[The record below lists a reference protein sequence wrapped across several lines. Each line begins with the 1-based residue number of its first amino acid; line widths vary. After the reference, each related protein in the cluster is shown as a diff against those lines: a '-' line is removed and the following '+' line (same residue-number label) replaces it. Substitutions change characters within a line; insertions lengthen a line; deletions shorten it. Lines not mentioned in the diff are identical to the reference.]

1 MFYPQATTYKL
12 DFEQE
17 KSDREEVMGRFVGER
32 EAFIADIVKLEA
44 ELKAK
49 HLEHHDT
56 VAQLQQ
62 LKTLSLA
69 QKVRKQITSYKT
81 FSGGF
86 WGQMELFRTCY
97 VCMLY
102 VLELGWQGYCC
113 SMQQWHMKL
122 NH

>member
-1 MFYPQATTYKL
+1 MA
-12 DFEQE
+12 
-17 KSDREEVMGRFVGER
+17 GRFEGER
-32 EAFIADIVKLEA
+32 EAFKADMVKLE

-49 HLEHHDT
+49 HLEHDDT

-69 QKVRKQITSYKT
+69 QKKVRNQITSYKT
-81 FSGGF
+81 LSGDFRGH
-86 WGQMELFRTCY
+86 MELFRTCY

-102 VLELGWQGYCC
+102 VVELGWQGYCC

>member
-1 MFYPQATTYKL
+1 MA
-12 DFEQE
+12 
-17 KSDREEVMGRFVGER
+17 GRFEGER
-32 EAFIADIVKLEA
+32 EAFKIGMVKLEE

-49 HLEHHDT
+49 HLEQYDT

-69 QKVRKQITSYKT
+69 QKKVRNQITSYKT

-86 WGQMELFRTCY
+86 RGHMELFRTCY

-102 VLELGWQGYCC
+102 VVELHG
-113 SMQQWHMKL
+113 MARIL
-122 NH
+122 L